1 MSDKLKK
8 VRLKGNESFN
18 FREGWL
24 RKGMRCIEEEPCL
37 FAQDDVM
44 ERLGVGSK
52 MVRSI
57 RFWLVACGLCEEQY
71 INSGR
76 ARAFYISPDFGSIIK
91 KYDKYFEDDFTLC
104 LLHYNIVSNESLCTA
119 WNIFFN
125 DFKATEFTRE
135 DFFKVASVELE
146 KKLEEGTEYSQKSFA
161 DDCSSVIRMYARTF
175 EDDNIEE
182 NLSCPL
188 SGLGLLRS
196 NAKSTY
202 TKTAPSRDHLDSMA
216 ILYVIVSNLR
226 DGRNAVSINELVN
239 GRNNIGKV
247 FNLNRVLINEYLD
260 QLRVSGYLTI
270 NRTAGLDMVYLK
282 EMNSPSSIMTEY
294 YEKAQVQ

>member
-1 MSDKLKK
+1 MSEKLKK
-8 VRLKGNESFN
+8 IRLKGNESFN

-24 RKGMRCIEEEPCL
+24 RKGMRCVEEEPCL

-57 RFWLVACGLCEEQY
+57 RFWLVACGLCEERY

-91 KYDKYFEDDFTLC
+91 KYDKYFEDEFTLC

-146 KKLEEGTEYSQKSFA
+146 KKLEEDTKYSKKSFA

-196 NAKSTY
+196 NTKSTY
-202 TKTAPSRDHLDSMA
+202 TKTAPSRDHLDSLA

-226 DGRNAVSINELVN
+226 DGRNAVSINELAN

-247 FNLNRVLINEYLD
+247 FSLNRVSINEYLD

-270 NRTAGLDMVYLK
+270 NRSAGLDMVYLQ
-282 EMNSPSSIMTEY
+282 ETYSPSSIMTEY
-294 YEKAQVQ
+294 YEKAQV